1 MFKVSCCPYV
11 GGRMEFV
18 LLLLAFVAARNSSLA
33 SFFFFSGSPFCQE
46 TEQSSIKSN
55 FGGTVIGNYA

>member
-1 MFKVSCCPYV
+1 
-11 GGRMEFV
+11 MEFV
-18 LLLLAFVAARNSSLA
+18 LLLLAFVAAHNSSLA
-33 SFFFFSGSPFCQE
+33 AFFFSGSPFCQE